1 MVIKQLKYSDVI
13 IMFKNTNTAKRV
25 DLRKKTSLIDRIAY
39 SNIDLQVC
47 MVTLAVFVVLLL
59 SVLSV
64 ATAQNPYML

>member
-39 SNIDLQVC
+39 SNVDLQVC

>member
-25 DLRKKTSLIDRIAY
+25 DLRKKTALVDI
-39 SNIDLQVC
+39 QVC